1 MVVSAKSCE
10 LIKLLNENQVSPE
23 SDQENIFLMLPSI
36 SSLLSDIELE
46 VFFLLNG
53 NSSGNANACCLVNV
67 RNETIVQTMIMN

>member
-46 VFFLLNG
+46 VFINNNFRTSSWRFLL
-53 NSSGNANACCLVNV
+53 
-67 RNETIVQTMIMN
+67 TITFGHRAGGFY